1 MLIGGG
7 MVSFLLLSFQG
18 FAPHIKVIV
27 AVVNHRANETL
38 EYIVKEMSLTLSLKF
53 LKLNSE
59 IV

>member
-1 MLIGGG
+1 